1 MARSAWSNALSA
13 PPPRDAAAATQAAP
27 GKGGGAGTRRGDR
40 DELVRPERMT
50 SNARGDRDPI
60 RSRWRARRSWSGPRL
75 DSLVM
80 EPRDRLTNL
89 ALFAAAGVVWVL
101 VALVVTTRDPR
112 IDPTAGYV
120 GALLIGLAI
129 GLTVIP
135 LFWLAIFARH
145 KRIAY
150 RGDWTRAVRRGGW
163 VTVVT
168 AVFVILRLQQ
178 VFVPAIALLILALVV
193 IAEVTLSVER

>member
-1 MARSAWSNALSA
+1 
-13 PPPRDAAAATQAAP
+13 
-27 GKGGGAGTRRGDR
+27 
-40 DELVRPERMT
+40 
-50 SNARGDRDPI
+50 
-60 RSRWRARRSWSGPRL
+60 
-75 DSLVM
+75 M
-80 EPRDRLTNL
+80 EARDRLTNL
-89 ALFAAAGVVWVL
+89 GIFAAAGVVWIL

-112 IDPTAGYV
+112 VDTTAGYV

-145 KRIAY
+145 RRIAY

-163 VTVVT
+163 VAVVT

-193 IAEVTLSVER
+193 IAEATLSVER

>member
-1 MARSAWSNALSA
+1 
-13 PPPRDAAAATQAAP
+13 
-27 GKGGGAGTRRGDR
+27 
-40 DELVRPERMT
+40 
-50 SNARGDRDPI
+50 
-60 RSRWRARRSWSGPRL
+60 
-75 DSLVM
+75 M
-80 EPRDRLTNL
+80 EARDRLANL
-89 ALFAAAGVVWVL
+89 GIFAAAGIVWIL

-112 IDPTAGYV
+112 VDATAGYV

-145 KRIAY
+145 RRIAY

-163 VTVVT
+163 VAVVS

-178 VFVPAIALLILALVV
+178 VFVPAIALLIVALVV
-193 IAEVTLSVER
+193 IAEATLSVER